1 MLSHQPTIYRPRR
14 RMDTNPEKPEELNSL
29 NNLPVF
35 YDPKLVGRE
44 LELHKSFWTVITS
57 RSNEE
62 NDRIYDAFE
71 DARGG
76 THYGTD
82 TAKGFFHNAFNDK
95 GANVAAAGPARAYI
109 IDRFYRDLLAP
120 KNSHKLIVVFT
131 AGGPGSGKSESI
143 KQGLVNADQSLV
155 FDSTLTNLDRA
166 IQLIQAALDSERG
179 VLLAYVHR
187 PVEGAMLFAIERA
200 EKKGMYVSPE
210 RLGEDH
216 WKAQINLFALEKH
229 FRGEKDVEINVFDNR
244 GQLKELEQIENGIAF
259 FHDPANL
266 SEKYD
271 SLKSTIQRAVKAD
284 NGEIARRFEQRSRT

>member
-1 MLSHQPTIYRPRR
+1 
-14 RMDTNPEKPEELNSL
+14 MDSNPEKPEELNSTNEL
-29 NNLPVF
+29 LVT

-44 LELHKSFWTVITS
+44 LELHKSFWSVITS

-62 NDRIYDAFE
+62 NDRIYDSFE
-71 DARGG
+71 DSHGG

-82 TAKGFFHNAFNDK
+82 TAKGFFSNAFNDK
-95 GANVAAAGPARAYI
+95 EANVAAAGPARAYI
-109 IDRFYRDLLAP
+109 IDRFYRDLHAP
-120 KNSHKLIVVFT
+120 KNSQKLIVVFT

-143 KQGLVNADQSLV
+143 KQGLVNADQALV

-187 PVEGAMLFAIERA
+187 PVEGAMRFAIERA

-216 WKAQINLFALEKH
+216 WKAQINLFALQEH
-229 FRGEKDVEINVFDNR
+229 FRGVDTVTIDVYDNR
-244 GQLKELEQIENGIAF
+244 GRLEDLEQIENGIAF

-271 SLKSTIQRAVKAD
+271 SRETTIQRAVKAD
-284 NGEIARRFEQRSRT
+284 NGEIARRFEQRARA

>member
-1 MLSHQPTIYRPRR
+1 
-14 RMDTNPEKPEELNSL
+14 MDINPQKQEEPNSANGL
-29 NNLPVF
+29 VVS

-44 LELHKSFWTVITS
+44 LELHQSFWAVITS
-57 RSNEE
+57 RPNEE
-62 NDRIYDAFE
+62 NDRIYDSF
-71 DARGG
+71 DDSHGG

-82 TAKGFFHNAFNDK
+82 TAKGFFPNAFNDK
-95 GANVAAAGPARAYI
+95 AANVAAAGPARAYI
-109 IDRFYRDLLAP
+109 IDRFNRDLHAA
-120 KNSHKLIVVFT
+120 KNADKILVVFT
-131 AGGPGSGKSESI
+131 AGGPGSGKSESL
-143 KQGLVNADQSLV
+143 KQGLVNADQALV

-187 PVEGAMLFAIERA
+187 PVEGAMRFAIERA

-216 WKAQINLFALEKH
+216 WKAQVNLFALQEH
-229 FRGEKDVEINVFDNR
+229 FRGVDAVTIDVYDNR
-244 GQLKELEQIENGIAF
+244 GRLEDLEQIENGIAF

-271 SLKSTIQRAVKAD
+271 SRETTIQRAVKAD
-284 NGEIARRFEQRSRT
+284 NGEIARRFEQRARA